1 VCYTRVNRMRT
12 SPVLSILTIGFLPL
26 AVSFAA
32 PGDGAG
38 RESLPSNAANAAT
51 AARSSSGDRSVS
63 PAQPFVLRKVG
74 YLATVGPVPLRFGAP
89 TPDCNLRT
97 PPRVPAQNKR
107 TELGDTAEAMAR
119 TEAIETYRSLHG
131 GLVPVPP
138 GHASGGIPPGG
149 PSNPFIEQGG
159 ISSGGNEVMEFFQQ
173 PPPEPDVQKRQ
184 NRFLFDPIFQA
195 APAPAP
201 GNPPQSRATFRQ
213 N

>member
-1 VCYTRVNRMRT
+1 MRT
-12 SPVLSILTIGFLPL
+12 SIVLSILTIGFFPSV
-26 AVSFAA
+26 VSFAA
-32 PGDGAG
+32 PGEATG
-38 RESLPSNAANAAT
+38 RESLPAGGAAAT
-51 AARSSSGDRSVS
+51 RASSGDRSVS
-63 PAQPFVLRKVG
+63 PTQPFVLRKVG

-107 TELGDTAEAMAR
+107 PELSETAESMAR

-131 GLVPVPP
+131 GLVPIPP
-138 GHASGGIPPGG
+138 GSTAGGIPAGG
-149 PSNPFIEQGG
+149 PSNPFNEQGG
-159 ISSGGNEVMEFFQQ
+159 ISSGGNEVLEFFQQ

>member
-1 VCYTRVNRMRT
+1 M
-12 SPVLSILTIGFLPL
+12 
-26 AVSFAA
+26 AASFAA
-32 PGDGAG
+32 PGDAAG
-38 RESLPSNAANAAT
+38 REALPSNGGAVPRAV
-51 AARSSSGDRSVS
+51 SGDRSLS

-97 PPRVPAQNKR
+97 PPRVPAHSKKS
-107 TELGDTAEAMAR
+107 ELSETAEAMAR
-119 TEAIETYRSLHG
+119 TEAIEVYRSLHG
-131 GLVPVPP
+131 GVVPVPA
-138 GHASGGIPPGG
+138 GSAAGGLPPGG
-149 PSNPFIEQGG
+149 PTNPFSEQGG